1 MRRGAAVKILL
12 VEDNPADARITVE
25 AFRDANCWAEIQT
38 VDNGADA
45 LNLLRQ
51 NPPDLVLLDLNLP
64 RLSGHD
70 VLVEMRRDPNLS
82 WVPVIVVSSSD
93 NPADVQRA
101 YNAHAS
107 LFLKKPLDLERY
119 FSMVRT
125 IKELWLDFAVL
136 PQAGNGSGP

>member
-1 MRRGAAVKILL
+1 MRPVVWLRFKLLTMGPMPSAFCGRIRRTWCCLIL
-12 VEDNPADARITVE
+12 I
-25 AFRDANCWAEIQT
+25 FR
-38 VDNGADA
+38 
-45 LNLLRQ
+45 
-51 NPPDLVLLDLNLP
+51 

-70 VLVEMRRDPNLS
+70 VLVELRRDPNLRCL
-82 WVPVIVVSSSD
+82 PAIVVSSSD